1 MKTLFADDSSVMARS
16 NAQALTIST
25 LQGVGGKQEHPC
37 TLRQELAASG
47 EPDLLD
53 LASVMSGHVL
63 W

>member
-1 MKTLFADDSSVMARS
+1 MKTLFADDSSVMARY

-37 TLRQELAASG
+37 TLRQELA

>member
-37 TLRQELAASG
+37 TLRQELT
-47 EPDLLD
+47 EPDLVD
-53 LASVMSGHVL
+53 LASVMSGRGL

>member
-25 LQGVGGKQEHPC
+25 LQGVGGKQEDPY
-37 TLRQELAASG
+37 TLRQELA
-47 EPDLLD
+47 EPDLVD
-53 LASVMSGHVL
+53 LASVMSGRGL